1 MKDKLK
7 VFIEEELLSEQK
19 EVNYDD
25 NLLVSGLVDSLG
37 FIKMIQFLERSFGV
51 TIPPKD
57 MLIENFASIDAVE
70 KYMTKLLK

>member
-7 VFIEEELLSEQK
+7 RFIEQELLSEQK
-19 EVNYDD
+19 VVNYND

-37 FIKMIQFLERSFGV
+37 FIKMIQFLEKSLNI

-57 MLIENFASIDAVE
+57 MLI
-70 KYMTKLLK
+70 